1 MIRQVLIWLFCLAS
15 LLSGC
20 GPRRY
25 PATLCLADSLCA
37 VCPDSAIRLL
47 SVYADSITDASQ
59 AVRMYHR
66 LLCIKARDKA
76 YLPHTSD
83 TVILPVLHYYMT
95 KGDRRLLPEACYY
108 AGRVYSDL
116 GDAPQA
122 LDYFGKA
129 LESMEGEYED
139 LELKGVVY
147 SQMGRLFLFQGL
159 HEEALKAFRKG
170 YDINLMS
177 NDSIS
182 MVFGLRDIGDVC
194 GMMGRQDSLLHYMER
209 ALRLAQH
216 IGRMDLMRDVQSQM
230 AACYIDL
237 KQYDLA
243 EKFLHQALIDID
255 PPSRSGIYCIAA
267 RFYKQTGQ
275 KDSAAWYYRQ
285 LTDLGTVYAKK
296 EARVSWLLWKRA
308 KAVIGKPWIGYV
320 CTKFMPIRWKNL
332 IRSKW

>member
-1 MIRQVLIWLFCLAS
+1 
-15 LLSGC
+15 
-20 GPRRY
+20 
-25 PATLCLADSLCA
+25 
-37 VCPDSAIRLL
+37 
-47 SVYADSITDASQ
+47 
-59 AVRMYHR
+59 MYHR
-66 LLCIKARDKA
+66 LLCIKVRDKA
-76 YLPHTSD
+76 YVLHTSD

-95 KGDRRLLPEACYY
+95 KGDRRLLPEAYYY